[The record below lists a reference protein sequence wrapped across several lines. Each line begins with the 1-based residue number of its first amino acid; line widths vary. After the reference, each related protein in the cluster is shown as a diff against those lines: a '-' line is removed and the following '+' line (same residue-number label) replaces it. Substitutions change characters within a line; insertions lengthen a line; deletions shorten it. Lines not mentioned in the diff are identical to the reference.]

1 MEINIRTSVINN
13 LSNATTT
20 DIQKTI
26 VDAINIGEEKTLPG
40 LGVLFELMWQN
51 ASNNLQMEIVNSIE
65 KSLK

>member
-13 LSNATTT
+13 LANATTS

-51 ASNNLQMEIVNSIE
+51 ASNNLQTEIVTSIE